1 VEFGSKIADTGKE
14 LKTEKGKWKTLGAL
28 NVQPSI
34 WESVATPGSTKN
46 ILEIIRRSWG
56 KDTL

>member
-46 ILEIIRRSWG
+46 IW
-56 KDTL
+56 